1 MIKESEETSEFD
13 TAMDNT
19 RSSIKWTQNSRGI
32 AVEVK
37 EVKGDPITEEFRIKN
52 SEMFDKI
59 ILDRNKKQS
68 DMKADLIRRK
78 EIENQ

>member
-1 MIKESEETSEFD
+1 MIKEDESTSEFN
-13 TAMDNT
+13 TAMDFS
-19 RSSIKWTQNSRGI
+19 RSSIKWEMNSRGI
-32 AVEVK
+32 NVEVK
-37 EVKGDPITEEFRIKN
+37 EVQGDPITEEFRIKN

-78 EIENQ
+78 ELENQ